1 MTSEYLVIYP
11 FLHGSGSSGQVFPEI
26 RPLYWYSLLLTYYR
40 NGETSME
47 FKDIVMQRYA
57 TKKFDGRKIPEDKIT
72 ELVEIVRFSPSALN
86 LQPWK
91 ITVIT
96 DPKLKEQLKPAAFNQ
111 EQITTCSH
119 LLVFCADPDY
129 DSLIGRLEVLLK
141 NNQVPGDMQKMILE
155 MARSFVDGMTPEQR
169 FSWSQAQTY
178 LALGNALN
186 GSKSLGF
193 DSCPMGGFNPAEF
206 SRILNIPAPLVP
218 VMLCPVGY
226 AADRPMPKVRFPRE
240 DILF

>member
-1 MTSEYLVIYP
+1 MD
-11 FLHGSGSSGQVFPEI
+11 
-26 RPLYWYSLLLTYYR
+26 
-40 NGETSME
+40 

-57 TKKFDGRKIPEDKIT
+57 VKKFNGKLVPEEKINELI
-72 ELVEIVRFSPSALN
+72 ELVRFAPSALD

-91 ITVIT
+91 IKVVT
-96 DPKLKEQLKPAAFNQ
+96 DQKLKEQLRPAAFDQ

-129 DSLIGRLEVLLK
+129 DSLIKKLGTLLEQNHIPK
-141 NNQVPGDMQKMILE
+141 ETQAMITG
-155 MARSFVDGMTPEQR
+155 MAAQFAGGMSPEQR
-169 FSWSQAQTY
+169 LAWSQAQAY

-186 GSKSLGF
+186 GAKSLGF
-193 DSCPMGGFNPAEF
+193 DSCPMGGFNPDEF
-206 SRILNIPAPLVP
+206 IRILKIPKPLVP

-226 AADRPMPKVRFPRE
+226 AADKPMPKLRFRKE

>member
-1 MTSEYLVIYP
+1 MD
-11 FLHGSGSSGQVFPEI
+11 
-26 RPLYWYSLLLTYYR
+26 
-40 NGETSME
+40 

-57 TKKFDGRKIPEDKIT
+57 VKKFNGKMVPEEKINELI
-72 ELVEIVRFSPSALN
+72 ELVRFAPSALD

-91 ITVIT
+91 IKVVT
-96 DPKLKEQLKPAAFNQ
+96 DQKQKEQLRPAAFDQ

-129 DSLIGRLEVLLK
+129 DRLVKKLGDLLEQNHIPK
-141 NNQVPGDMQKMILE
+141 EMQAMITGMAAQFAGDM
-155 MARSFVDGMTPEQR
+155 SPEQR
-169 FSWSQAQTY
+169 LAWSQAQTY

-186 GSKSLGF
+186 GAKYLGF
-193 DSCPMGGFNPAEF
+193 DSCPMGGFNPDEF
-206 SRILNIPAPLVP
+206 IRILEIPKPLVP

-226 AADRPMPKVRFPRE
+226 AADKPMPKMRFRKE

>member
-1 MTSEYLVIYP
+1 MD
-11 FLHGSGSSGQVFPEI
+11 
-26 RPLYWYSLLLTYYR
+26 
-40 NGETSME
+40 

-57 TKKFDGRKIPEDKIT
+57 VKKFSGKKVPEEKINELI
-72 ELVEIVRFSPSALN
+72 ELVRFAPSALD

-91 ITVIT
+91 IKVVT
-96 DPKLKEQLKPAAFNQ
+96 DQKQKEQLRPAAFNQ

-129 DSLIGRLEVLLK
+129 GSLIKKLGALLELNHIPK
-141 NNQVPGDMQKMILE
+141 ETQAMITG
-155 MARSFVDGMTPEQR
+155 MAAQFAGGMSPEQR
-169 FSWSQAQTY
+169 LAWSQAQTY

-186 GSKSLGF
+186 GAKSLGF
-193 DSCPMGGFNPAEF
+193 DSCPMGGFNPDEF
-206 SRILNIPAPLVP
+206 IRILKIPKPLVP

-226 AADRPMPKVRFPRE
+226 AADKPMPKLRFRKE

>member
-1 MTSEYLVIYP
+1 ML
-11 FLHGSGSSGQVFPEI
+11 
-26 RPLYWYSLLLTYYR
+26 
-40 NGETSME
+40 

-57 TKKFDGRKIPEDKIT
+57 VKKFNGKVVPQEKINELI
-72 ELVEIVRFSPSALN
+72 ELVRYAPSALD

-91 ITVIT
+91 IKVVT
-96 DPKLKEQLKPAAFNQ
+96 DQKLKEQLRPAAFNQ

-129 DSLIGRLEVLLK
+129 DSLITKLGALLK
-141 NNQVPGDMQKMILE
+141 ENHVPEDVQAMIIG
-155 MARSFVDGMTPEQR
+155 MAAQFAGAMSPEQR
-169 FSWSQAQTY
+169 LAWSQAQTY

-186 GSKSLGF
+186 GAKSLGF
-193 DSCPMGGFNPAEF
+193 DSCPMGGFNPDEF
-206 SRILNIPAPLVP
+206 TRILDIPKPLVP

-226 AADRPMPKVRFPRE
+226 AADQPTPKLRFRKE